1 MARLPLSVQAIE
13 SSYCV
18 RTTPRK
24 KQTAYSTW
32 IWVLTFITYCAYH
45 MSRKPI
51 SVVKSVLNQN
61 CSDMTPPDNTTNNTH
76 WCDWA
81 PFDGDNSASLL
92 STVDS
97 SFLFAY
103 AVSMFLSGMVA
114 ERIDLRIF
122 LSAGMVLSGAF
133 CAMFGLGYTFKI
145 HYLWFY
151 ILAQVLSGLVQS
163 TGWPGVVTCM
173 ANWFG
178 KGKRGL
184 IMGIWN
190 SHTSLGN
197 ILGTVIAAS
206 FVTENWALS
215 FIIPGLIIAALGV
228 LVFFFMVPD
237 PSLVSLPNPNNKEE
251 GVSPPQTRRQR
262 LPNFADT
269 SDEEAASLLD
279 HESPVNYDDKT
290 KEAQRRLRCTP
301 GMTRLLDSSKLL
313 PFREVEFSLCLFFAK
328 LVSYTFLYW
337 LPYYINSK
345 EDSGGVEESANLSTF
360 FDVGGIIGGI
370 LAGVVSD
377 YSGMS
382 ASTCSVMLIV
392 AIPMMFVYQTFGS
405 VSNGMNIFLLIL
417 VGILVNGPY
426 ALITTAVSAD
436 LGTHKSLKGN
446 AKALATVTA
455 IIDGTGSIG
464 AAVGPQLAGPISN
477 YGWSYVFLML
487 MVSDLLALLLLTRL
501 VMREVRGWYSKR
513 RQQPHTPL

>member
-1 MARLPLSVQAIE
+1 
-13 SSYCV
+13 
-18 RTTPRK
+18 
-24 KQTAYSTW
+24 
-32 IWVLTFITYCAYH
+32 

-251 GVSPPQTRRQR
+251 
-262 LPNFADT
+262 
-269 SDEEAASLLD
+269 
-279 HESPVNYDDKT
+279 ESPVNYDDKT
-290 KEAQRRLRCTP
+290 KEAQATEVEMHPRDDKAVGLKQALAIP
-301 GMTRLLDSSKLL
+301 GV
-313 PFREVEFSLCLFFAK
+313 VEFSLCLFFAK